1 MPIQNTHSARWNP
14 KPFAIPCV
22 RIFGLGPLF
31 IPTKNLKPTFKM
43 LIDIMVL
50 EYLGLAHAMSR
61 WKEGFAAMESN

>member
-22 RIFGLGPLF
+22 RIFGLGLLF

-43 LIDIMVL
+43 LIDIIVIPV
-50 EYLGLAHAMSR
+50 
-61 WKEGFAAMESN
+61 WVVKENLNDLKGGPQIYSL